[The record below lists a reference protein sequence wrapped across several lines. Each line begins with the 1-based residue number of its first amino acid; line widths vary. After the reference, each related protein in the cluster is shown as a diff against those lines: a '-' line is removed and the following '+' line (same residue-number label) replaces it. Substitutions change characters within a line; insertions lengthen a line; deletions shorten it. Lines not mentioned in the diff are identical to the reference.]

1 MNPNTGELR
10 AAMREE
16 DKRDGFEAIVGRRM
30 EMAARMKLG
39 GQPTAQ
45 VNLMSRSPLAAWAKK
60 KRREKIAA
68 KSRRRNRK

>member
-10 AAMREE
+10 ALMRDEKDPE
-16 DKRDGFEAIVGRRM
+16 GFERIVGRRL
-30 EMAARMKLG
+30 EAVARLKLDG
-39 GQPTAQ
+39 KPTAQ
-45 VNLMSRSPLAAWAKK
+45 VNLMSRSPLAEWAKK